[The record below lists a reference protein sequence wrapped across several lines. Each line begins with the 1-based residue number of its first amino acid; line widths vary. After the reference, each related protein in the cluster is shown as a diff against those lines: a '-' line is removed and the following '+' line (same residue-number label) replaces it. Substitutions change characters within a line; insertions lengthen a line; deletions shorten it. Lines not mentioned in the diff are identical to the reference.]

1 MSDNVPG
8 PGAARDPDFLRA
20 ARPFLEAYASYF
32 RSEVRGFDR
41 LPSSGPMLVVGNH
54 SGGQLPPDIP
64 ILLSAWWRERGEDDP
79 IYVLMHS
86 LFLGLPGIGPVMS
99 RGGAVEAG
107 QASAEAILRS
117 GSILIDYPGGDHEV
131 FRPWS
136 ARNQIDFGGRKG
148 VVKLALRTQ
157 VPVIPAVSVG
167 AHESVIVLTRGESL
181 ARWLGL
187 DRRFRVSVF
196 PLVLGPL
203 GIMPPGIPTLPMPAK
218 VTVELLEPIDWTA
231 QYGPEAA
238 EDPDIVQ
245 ACYDELTGRMQE
257 TLDALA
263 EERQFPVIG

>member
-1 MSDNVPG
+1 MSDNEPG

-117 GSILIDYPGGDHEV
+117 GSILIEKKKTV
-131 FRPWS
+131 R
-136 ARNQIDFGGRKG
+136 RNKLKNNIMLLIRK
-148 VVKLALRTQ
+148 
-157 VPVIPAVSVG
+157 
-167 AHESVIVLTRGESL
+167 
-181 ARWLGL
+181 
-187 DRRFRVSVF
+187 
-196 PLVLGPL
+196 
-203 GIMPPGIPTLPMPAK
+203 
-218 VTVELLEPIDWTA
+218 
-231 QYGPEAA
+231 
-238 EDPDIVQ
+238 
-245 ACYDELTGRMQE
+245 
-257 TLDALA
+257 
-263 EERQFPVIG
+263 